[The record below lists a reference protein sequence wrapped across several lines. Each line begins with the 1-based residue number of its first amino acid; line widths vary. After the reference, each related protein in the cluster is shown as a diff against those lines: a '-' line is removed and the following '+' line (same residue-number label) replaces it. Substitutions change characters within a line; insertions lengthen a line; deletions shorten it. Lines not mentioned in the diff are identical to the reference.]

1 MKINE
6 ILKEE
11 EDQPEKK
18 KGKMPHLYLD
28 MDGVQADFFG
38 AWSKR
43 SGVDHWKSIAD
54 KESEINELA
63 HSNAKDVYDFFR
75 NLEPLSGGMEVIDWL
90 RQNKIPY
97 TVLSAPLRGPFKDA
111 SVKAKKDW
119 LDQYH
124 PGTSGNAI
132 FTDKK
137 YQYAMNG
144 GRPNVLVDDFGK
156 YLGAW
161 NSAGGIAVKHEDQFE
176 DPSTGS
182 HTIEKLEKIYA
193 PYLNK

>member
-1 MKINE
+1 MKISE
-6 ILKEE
+6 LLQESK
-11 EDQPEKK
+11 DR
-18 KGKMPHLYLD
+18 MPHLFLD

-43 SGVDHWKSIAD
+43 SGVDHWKAIAD

-63 HSNAKDVYDFFR
+63 HSSAKQVYDFFR
-75 NLEPLSGGMEVIDWL
+75 DLEPLSGGMKVISWL
-90 RQNKIPY
+90 RKNQIPY

-119 LDQYH
+119 LDEYH
-124 PGTSGNAI
+124 PGTSANAI

-137 YQYAMNG
+137 YQHAMDG
-144 GRPNVLVDDFGK
+144 GRSNVLVDDYGK
-156 YLGAW
+156 YLNAW
-161 NSAGGIAVKHEDQFE
+161 KEAGGIAVKHEDQYE
-176 DPSTGS
+176 DPNTGS
-182 HTIEKLEKIYA
+182 NTIAKLEKIYA